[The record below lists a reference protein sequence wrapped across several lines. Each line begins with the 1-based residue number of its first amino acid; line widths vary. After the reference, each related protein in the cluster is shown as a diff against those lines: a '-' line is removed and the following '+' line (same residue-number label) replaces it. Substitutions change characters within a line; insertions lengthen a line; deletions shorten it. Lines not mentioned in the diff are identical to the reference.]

1 MQAPSVVGGVKLP
14 NGKGSKIRLA
24 RGASLSDFADKI
36 DADAAALVQALFN
49 LGEMVTATQ
58 SVSDETL
65 QLLGDEMDYKVEV
78 VSPEDEDREL
88 LETFDLQFG
97 EDVGGEEQLAQRP
110 PVVTVM
116 GHVDHGK
123 TKLLDAIRHT
133 DVVDTEH
140 GGITQHIGAYQITTQ
155 VAKIH
160 ARSEGKL
167 KLPMTIRIPY
177 GGVIGSVEHHSESPE
192 ALYAHTAGLR
202 IITPSNAH
210 DAYWMEQQA
219 IASDDP
225 VIIFEPKRRY
235 WLKDEVD
242 ETAEPTDPFSA
253 SVIREGEDAT
263 VVAWGPLVPVA
274 LAAANAAEEDGRSV
288 EVIDLRSIVPLDD
301 ETVLASVRR
310 TGRCV
315 VVSEAQ
321 GFAGVAGE
329 LASRISERCFHSLEA
344 PVLRVS
350 GLPTPYPAPMLEHT
364 YLPGVDRILDMSR
377 TTVNVIGDMLA
388 TVWVGKSEG
397 AWTPAMVPG
406 SMTSNSDLNRPEN
419 DWL

>member
-1 MQAPSVVGGVKLP
+1 MSKLTIAKAITAGLTRAMEDNPKVMLMGEDIGSLGGVYRVTEGLK
-14 NGKGSKIRLA
+14 A
-24 RGASLSDFADKI
+24 RFGAHRVLDSP
-36 DADAAALVQALFN
+36 
-49 LGEMVTATQ
+49 LGEAGIVGTA
-58 SVSDETL
+58 
-65 QLLGDEMDYKVEV
+65 
-78 VSPEDEDREL
+78 
-88 LETFDLQFG
+88 
-97 EDVGGEEQLAQRP
+97 VGLAQRGYR
-110 PVVTVM
+110 PVCEIQFDGFTFP
-116 GHVDHGK
+116 
-123 TKLLDAIRHT
+123 AFN
-133 DVVDTEH
+133 
-140 GGITQHIGAYQITTQ
+140 QITTQ

-235 WLKDEVD
+235 WLKGEVD

-288 EVIDLRSIVPLDD
+288 EVIDLRSISPIDFDSL
-301 ETVLASVRR
+301 TASVRK
-310 TGRCV
+310 TGRLV
-315 VVSEAQ
+315 IAHEAPTF
-321 GFAGVAGE
+321 GGLGGE
-329 LASRISERCFHSLEA
+329 IAARVTEQAFYSLEA
-344 PVLRVS
+344 PVLRV
-350 GLPTPYPAPMLEHT
+350 GAFHMPYPPAAVEEHYVPDLDRVLDALDRSFT
-364 YLPGVDRILDMSR
+364 Y
-377 TTVNVIGDMLA
+377 
-388 TVWVGKSEG
+388 
-397 AWTPAMVPG
+397 
-406 SMTSNSDLNRPEN
+406 
-419 DWL
+419 

>member
-1 MQAPSVVGGVKLP
+1 M
-14 NGKGSKIRLA
+14 
-24 RGASLSDFADKI
+24 
-36 DADAAALVQALFN
+36 
-49 LGEMVTATQ
+49 
-58 SVSDETL
+58 
-65 QLLGDEMDYKVEV
+65 
-78 VSPEDEDREL
+78 
-88 LETFDLQFG
+88 
-97 EDVGGEEQLAQRP
+97 
-110 PVVTVM
+110 
-116 GHVDHGK
+116 
-123 TKLLDAIRHT
+123 
-133 DVVDTEH
+133 
-140 GGITQHIGAYQITTQ
+140 
-155 VAKIH
+155 AKIH

-288 EVIDLRSIVPLDD
+288 EVIDLRSISPIDFDTL
-301 ETVLASVRR
+301 TASVRK
-310 TGRCV
+310 TGRLV
-315 VVSEAQ
+315 IAHEAPTF
-321 GFAGVAGE
+321 GGLGGE
-329 LASRISERCFHSLEA
+329 IAARVTERAFYSLEA
-344 PVLRVS
+344 PVLRV
-350 GLPTPYPAPMLEHT
+350 GAFHMPYPPAAVEEHYVPDLDRVLDALDRSFT
-364 YLPGVDRILDMSR
+364 Y
-377 TTVNVIGDMLA
+377 
-388 TVWVGKSEG
+388 
-397 AWTPAMVPG
+397 
-406 SMTSNSDLNRPEN
+406 
-419 DWL
+419 